1 MNINFILIQ
10 LIGLLAGIILIL
22 SYFRKDTNKVLSFHI
37 ISNTLDFIHYL
48 LLGAYSGAF
57 IYLLE
62 GTRDFL
68 YYKTDKD
75 KYIFIVSTII
85 YLSISFFGVRS
96 WIDYLPIL
104 ASIIDGYSLTLEKKY
119 VTIGAIMSYSIW
131 VIYNI
136 YVLSWAGLL
145 IDGIIAISNII
156 ILLSYYKKQI
166 KFKNKR

>member
-48 LLGAYSGAF
+48 LLGAYSGEF

-75 KYIFIVSTII
+75 KYIFARIVADTEETARTI
-85 YLSISFFGVRS
+85 L
-96 WIDYLPIL
+96 
-104 ASIIDGYSLTLEKKY
+104 
-119 VTIGAIMSYSIW
+119 
-131 VIYNI
+131 
-136 YVLSWAGLL
+136 
-145 IDGIIAISNII
+145 SNIEFLYLADNTDNGIDI
-156 ILLSYYKKQI
+156 IKDINVAINAS
-166 KFKNKR
+166 FRVAGKRERISSDTGRPV